1 MVSSERVQRAD
12 ECSAR
17 VLRLED
23 VFREH
28 SKYVAAIGIRL
39 LGRDNDIDDFL
50 QDVFIEA
57 GDGLKSVRDP
67 NAVRG
72 WLATLAVRKARRT
85 IRKRMLLR
93 RIFGTTQED
102 AVPAISN
109 AASPMERYLLLRC
122 YEVLETLS
130 ANQRLAWTL
139 RHIEG
144 ETLPEVARMC
154 ECSLATAKRWIHK
167 ANARVQAE
175 VGGTP

>member
-1 MVSSERVQRAD
+1 MVSSERVRRAD
-12 ECSAR
+12 ECSAQ

-39 LGRDNDIDDFL
+39 LGRDNEIDDFL

-67 NAVRG
+67 NAVRS

-93 RIFGTTQED
+93 RIFGTTHED
-102 AVPAISN
+102 AVPAISS

-167 ANARVQAE
+167 ANERVQAE

>member
-1 MVSSERVQRAD
+1 MVSSEGVQRAD
-12 ECSAR
+12 KCTAQ

-23 VFREH
+23 VFNEH

-67 NAVRG
+67 KAVRA
-72 WLATLAVRKARRT
+72 WLATLAVRKARRA

-93 RIFGTTQED
+93 RIFLTTQED
-102 AVPAISN
+102 AAPAISKD
-109 AASPMERYLLLRC
+109 ASPMERYLLLRC

-154 ECSLATAKRWIHK
+154 ECSLATAKRWIRK
-167 ANARVQAE
+167 ANERVQAE
-175 VGGTP
+175 VGTP